1 MAATKGQK
9 NTVET
14 VMHEFKDG
22 ELETGTGKKVTSRK
36 QAVAIALSESGQSN
50 EQSPQR
56 NAEKKKHSA
65 KAKAPKT

>member
-22 ELETGTGKKVTSRK
+22 ELESSSGEKVENRK
-36 QAVAIALSESGQSN
+36 QAIAIALSESGQSN
-50 EQSPQR
+50 QQSPKR
-56 NAEKKKHSA
+56 NAEKKKESA
-65 KAKAPKT
+65 KAKPAK